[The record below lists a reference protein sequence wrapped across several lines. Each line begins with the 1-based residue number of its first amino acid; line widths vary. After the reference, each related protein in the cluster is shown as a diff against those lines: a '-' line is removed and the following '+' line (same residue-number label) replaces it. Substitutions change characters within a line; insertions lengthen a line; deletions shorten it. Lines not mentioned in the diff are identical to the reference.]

1 MMNQYVFIMRER
13 SDYMKLLVY
22 KGFSTD
28 FLSALTGSPLV
39 DSELSSKKNVL
50 LFDNKVRRALDRALL
65 SMEDDDEFW
74 ITYEEYAWL
83 KDRVELAAKDYGL
96 DVVIYT
102 NNLYP
107 EYYPVEFE
115 LSEELLQ
122 EIRAN
127 LDLEASAEQTAACKN
142 YLSVY
147 HSLESIDGELF
158 AGFYNYEF
166 EKGLKVTV
174 SPYDPAADIQD
185 FADNIDLHIHIPN
198 DIPLFLKELVKIEQ
212 AQPRA
217 ISYSITNG
225 LLSERNLSAL
235 RAYCLHHGISICQR
249 LRPAGH
255 SAVQEAELIRIAQN
269 DIKIP
274 NFEAFRKLRFYKN
287 PDINN
292 DVIEVSQAQIIGDI
306 ITQAENAYSEKHNY
320 RDIFIT
326 ASTGAGKSVMFQIP
340 AVYLA
345 EKHKKLT
352 IIIEPVKALMQD
364 QKEQLNARGFSRVET
379 FNSDLISQAEKEEVL
394 KRVKSGETD
403 LLYLSPETLLSYSME
418 TLIGEREIGLIIVDE
433 AHIVTTWG
441 FGFRPDYW
449 YLGGYINRL
458 RNQIQTKWN
467 KDKKVAHFPI
477 CAFTATAVYGGLDD
491 SVSETI
497 ISLYMENP
505 IKYIGYVK
513 RENIRFNISVRSA
526 GKLANPLYEDRKA
539 ADLVARINEWIAAD
553 AKTIAYFPYASYAGD
568 ALRGIKS
575 FAGKTFDRDKAA
587 LYTGRNLD
595 DVSTAVQVERK
606 RKAFEEFRSG
616 EKPVMLATKAFGM
629 GVDIN
634 NIVNVYH
641 YAVTGN
647 LCDYVQ
653 EIGRAARKPGM
664 TGYAIT
670 DYYYNDIS
678 FMQRLFG
685 MSQIKQYQI
694 NLVLSGI
701 YNTYK
706 NKKEN
711 RSFLISPESFT
722 YIFTGKDKGDSE
734 DKQINKLKTCLL
746 MLEKDL
752 YDKYTFKVLV
762 SRPQGIFTKAYVVI
776 RKESEK
782 RVLHSQY
789 GKYFS
794 FVAPGRL
801 HEQQSDSSV
810 TVSDT
815 GDVFSLDLKA
825 VWEEHYPNLSFPQ
838 FKYWY
843 FNRSSNSK
851 DKVEIMPDI
860 RDEFSIRQKVSVE
873 TKGGLLLCDVRAK
886 LLEDFGYIADTL
898 YAAFKRKYF
907 TLEEFAN
914 AISPKYGATKARIIS
929 NSIFQLADPE
939 SRCVKHRAFDNHAA
953 SQYTLSNGTFKEV
966 LNRSITRSQ
975 FIKNLDGNNNTSL
988 SRFMP
993 LSPEGKDVTALKL
1006 LSIFDYAT
1014 YEIVGG
1020 EQPEIF
1026 IRLNDPEKIRRIVH
1040 GEIKYSNS
1048 YVTRAKQ
1055 KHEREVK
1062 ILRKFF
1068 TDSLGDEARWDYIER
1083 YFLGGDVLHEAEA
1096 VTEDK
1101 VDFSRFV
1108 DKERS
1113 YSINNADSWDKIA
1126 FLFDESIQLIID
1138 DFAELGVP
1146 LPNYLS
1152 TVVKHDL
1159 LDGEIVMSW
1168 PDRNVIVFAETISEK
1183 DAAVCEKKGWRSFE
1197 LFAIEPKKLKE
1208 ALA

>member
-1 MMNQYVFIMRER
+1 
-13 SDYMKLLVY
+13 MKLFVY
-22 KGFSTD
+22 KGFPTD
-28 FLSALTGSPLV
+28 FLAALTVLPLV
-39 DSELSSKKNVL
+39 DSEIASKKNVL
-50 LFDNKVRRALDRALL
+50 LFDNKVRRALDRSLL
-65 SMEDDDEFW
+65 NMEDDEEFW
-74 ITYEEYAWL
+74 ITYEEYALL
-83 KDRVELAAKDYGL
+83 KDRVELAVKDYGL
-96 DVVIYT
+96 EVVIYI

-107 EYYPVEFE
+107 EYYPIEFD
-115 LSEELLQ
+115 LNEELLE
-122 EIRAN
+122 EIRNN
-127 LDLEASAEQTAACKN
+127 LDLETAAEQTIACKN
-142 YLSVY
+142 FLSVY
-147 HSLESIDGELF
+147 NSLESIDGELF
-158 AGFYNYEF
+158 ASFYNYEL

-174 SPYDPAADIQD
+174 SPYYPAAFSQD
-185 FADNIDLHIHIPN
+185 SIDVVDLHVHITN
-198 DIPLFLKELVKIEQ
+198 DIPLFLKELMRIKRT
-212 AQPRA
+212 QPHC

-225 LLSERNLSAL
+225 ILSERNLSSL
-235 RAYCLHHGISICQR
+235 RAYCQYNGISICE
-249 LRPAGH
+249 RPMLAEQ
-255 SAVQEAELIRIAQN
+255 SVVPEEELIKIAQN

-274 NFEAFRKLRFYKN
+274 NFESFRKLRFYKN

-292 DVIEVSQAQIIGDI
+292 DVIEISQAKIISDI
-306 ITQAENAYSEKHNY
+306 IAQAENAYVEPHNY

-340 AVYLA
+340 AIYLA
-345 EKHKKLT
+345 KKHKKLT

-364 QKEQLNARGFSRVET
+364 QKEQLNARGFHRVEA

-394 KRVKSGETD
+394 KRVKDGETD

-418 TLIGEREIGLIIVDE
+418 TLIGDREIGLIIVDE

-441 FGFRPDYW
+441 VGFRPDYW

-477 CAFTATAVYGGLDD
+477 CAFTATAVNGGLDD

-513 RENIRFNISVRSA
+513 RDNIRFNISVREA
-526 GKLANPLYEDRKA
+526 NKLANPVYEERKA
-539 ADLVARINEWIAAD
+539 IDLITRINEWIASNT
-553 AKTIAYFPYASYAGD
+553 KTIAYFPYASYAGD
-568 ALRGIKS
+568 ALRGVKS
-575 FAGKTFDRDKAA
+575 FAGKTFNRDKVA
-587 LYTGRNLD
+587 LYTGRNHEE
-595 DVSTAVQVERK
+595 VSTAVLAERK
-606 RKAFEEFRSG
+606 RKAFDEFRSG

-653 EIGRAARKPGM
+653 EIGRVARKPGM
-664 TGYAIT
+664 IGYAIT

-701 YNTYK
+701 YNTFK
-706 NKKEN
+706 NKKEK

-722 YIFTGKDKGDSE
+722 YIFTGKNAHDDE

-752 YDKYTFKVLV
+752 YDKYNFKVLV

-776 RKESEK
+776 RKECEK
-782 RVLHSQY
+782 HVLDSQY

-794 FVAPGRL
+794 FFAPGRVR
-801 HEQQSDSSV
+801 EKQSNSSE

-815 GDVFSLDLKA
+815 GDVFFLDLKA
-825 VWEEHYPNLSFPQ
+825 VWEDHYPNLSFPQ

-843 FNRSSNSK
+843 FNKNSNSK
-851 DKVEIMPDI
+851 DKVEIMPGI
-860 RDEFSIRQKVSVE
+860 CDEFSVRQKVSVE
-873 TKGGLLLCDVRAK
+873 TKGELLLCDIRAK
-886 LLEDFGYIADTL
+886 ILEDFEYIADTL
-898 YAAFKRKYF
+898 YATFKRTYF
-907 TLEEFAN
+907 SLEEFAK

-929 NSIFQLADPE
+929 NSIFHLVDPE
-939 SRCVKHRAFDNHAA
+939 SKCVKYRAYDDRAT
-953 SQYTLSNGTFKEV
+953 SQYTLSNGTFKEI

-975 FIKNLDGNNNTSL
+975 LIKNLDGNLNTSL
-988 SRFMP
+988 SKFMP
-993 LSPEGKDVTALKL
+993 LSPEGIDATALKL

-1014 YEIVGG
+1014 YEVVGG

-1026 IRLNDPEKIRRIVH
+1026 IRLNDPEKIRRIVY

-1048 YVTRAKQ
+1048 YVTKAKQ

-1068 TDSLGDEARWDYIER
+1068 TDPLNDEARWEYVER
-1083 YFLGGDVLHEAEA
+1083 YFLGDDVLREVESVAE
-1096 VTEDK
+1096 EK
-1101 VDFSRFV
+1101 VDFSKFV
-1108 DKERS
+1108 DKEKS
-1113 YSINNADSWDKIA
+1113 YHINNVDSWDKIA
-1126 FLFDESIQLIID
+1126 FLFDENIQSIID
-1138 DFAELGVP
+1138 EFAELGIP

-1152 TVVKHDL
+1152 TTVKHDL

-1168 PDRNVIVFAETISEK
+1168 ADKNVIVFSETISEK
-1183 DAAVCEKKGWRSFE
+1183 DAAICAKKGWHPFE
-1197 LFAIEPKKLKE
+1197 LFAMEPGKLKE
-1208 ALA
+1208 AIG

>member
-1 MMNQYVFIMRER
+1 
-13 SDYMKLLVY
+13 MKLFVY
-22 KGFSTD
+22 KGFSAD
-28 FLSALTGSPLV
+28 FLSAITVLPLV
-39 DSELSSKKNVL
+39 DSEIASKKNVL
-50 LFDNKVRRALDRALL
+50 LFDNKLRRTLDRALL
-65 SMEDDDEFW
+65 SMDDDEEFW
-74 ITYEEYAWL
+74 ITYEEYALL

-96 DVVIYT
+96 EVIIYT

-107 EYYPVEFE
+107 EYYPIEFD
-115 LSEELLQ
+115 LDEELLE
-122 EIRAN
+122 EIRTN
-127 LDLEASAEQTAACKN
+127 LDLKTVTEQTTACKN
-142 YLSVY
+142 FLSVY
-147 HSLESIDGELF
+147 NSLESIDGELF
-158 AGFYNYEF
+158 ASFYNYEF
-166 EKGLKVTV
+166 ERGLKVTV
-174 SPYDPAADIQD
+174 SPYYPTVFSQD
-185 FADNIDLHIHIPN
+185 SVDVVDLHVHITN
-198 DIPLFLKELVKIEQ
+198 DIPLFLKELTRIKRT
-212 AQPRA
+212 QPHC

-235 RAYCLHHGISICQR
+235 LAQCQYNGISICQR
-249 LRPAGH
+249 PMPAEQ
-255 SAVQEAELIRIAQN
+255 SVVPEEELIKIAQN

-274 NFEAFRKLRFYKN
+274 SFKSFRKLRFYKN
-287 PDINN
+287 LDINN
-292 DVIEVSQAQIIGDI
+292 DVIEVSQAKIIGDI
-306 ITQAENAYSEKHNY
+306 IAQAENAYAEPHIY

-340 AVYLA
+340 AIYLA
-345 EKHKKLT
+345 KKYKKLT

-364 QKEQLNARGFSRVET
+364 QKEQLNARGFHRVET
-379 FNSDLISQAEKEEVL
+379 FNSDLISQEEKEEVL

-418 TLIGEREIGLIIVDE
+418 TLIGDREIGLIIVDE

-441 FGFRPDYW
+441 VGFRPDYW

-467 KDKKVAHFPI
+467 KNKKVAHFPI
-477 CAFTATAVYGGLDD
+477 CAFTATAVNGGIDD

-513 RENIRFNISVRSA
+513 RDNIRFIISVREPN
-526 GKLANPLYEDRKA
+526 KLANSEYEEKKA
-539 ADLVARINEWIAAD
+539 TDLISRINEWLAANT
-553 AKTIAYFPYASYAGD
+553 KTIAYFPYATYASD
-568 ALRGIKS
+568 ASRGIKS
-575 FAGKTFDRDKAA
+575 FAGKTFDRDKVA

-595 DVSTAVQVERK
+595 DVSTAEQAERK
-606 RKAFEEFRSG
+606 RKAFDEFRSG

-653 EIGRAARKPGM
+653 EIGRVAREPGM

-701 YNTYK
+701 YNAFR

-722 YIFTGKDKGDSE
+722 YIFTGKAASDSE

-752 YDKYTFKVLV
+752 YDKFNFKVLV

-776 RKESEK
+776 RKECEEH
-782 RVLHSQY
+782 VLNSQY

-794 FVAPGRL
+794 FVAPGRVQ
-801 HEQQSDSSV
+801 EQQSNSSM
-810 TVSDT
+810 TISDA
-815 GDVFSLDLKA
+815 GDVFFLDLKA
-825 VWEEHYPNLSFPQ
+825 VWEDYYPNLSFPQ

-843 FNRSSNSK
+843 FNNDSNSK
-851 DKVEIMPDI
+851 DKVEIMPSI
-860 RDEFSIRQKVSVE
+860 RDEFSVRQKVTVE
-873 TKGGLLLCDVRAK
+873 TKGELLLCDVRAK
-886 LLEDFGYIADTL
+886 ILEDFEYIADTL
-898 YAAFKRKYF
+898 YATFKRTYF
-907 TLEEFAN
+907 TLEEFAK

-929 NSIFQLADPE
+929 NSIFHLVDPK
-939 SRCVKHRAFDNHAA
+939 SRCVKHRAFDDHAA
-953 SQYTLSNGTFKEV
+953 SQYALSNGTFKER

-975 FIKNLDGNNNTSL
+975 LIKNLDGNNNTSL
-988 SRFMP
+988 SVFMP
-993 LSPEGKDVTALKL
+993 LSPEGKDAIALKL

-1014 YEIVGG
+1014 YEVVGG
-1020 EQPEIF
+1020 DQPEIF
-1026 IRLNDPEKIRRIVH
+1026 IRLNDPEKIRRIVY

-1048 YVTRAKQ
+1048 YVTKAKQ

-1068 TDSLGDEARWDYIER
+1068 TNPFSDEAWWDYVER
-1083 YFLGGDVLHEAEA
+1083 YFLGDDVLREVESVAE
-1096 VTEDK
+1096 EK
-1101 VDFSRFV
+1101 VDFSKFV

-1113 YSINNADSWDKIA
+1113 YPINNEDSWDRIA
-1126 FLFDESIQLIID
+1126 FLFDENIQSIFG
-1138 DFAELGVP
+1138 DFAELGIP

-1152 TVVKHDL
+1152 TAVKRNL

-1168 PDRNVIVFAETISEK
+1168 TEKNVIVFSETISEK
-1183 DAAVCEKKGWRSFE
+1183 DAAVCAKKGWHPFE
-1197 LFAIEPKKLKE
+1197 LFAMEPEKLKE
-1208 ALA
+1208 AIG

>member
-1 MMNQYVFIMRER
+1 
-13 SDYMKLLVY
+13 MKLFVY
-22 KGFSTD
+22 KGFSAE
-28 FLSALTGSPLV
+28 FLSAVTVLPLV
-39 DSELSSKKNVL
+39 DTEIATKKNVL
-50 LFDNKVRRALDRALL
+50 LFDNKVRRSLDRALL
-65 SMEDDDEFW
+65 SMDDDEEFW
-74 ITYEEYAWL
+74 ITYEEYALL

-96 DVVIYT
+96 EVVIYT

-107 EYYPVEFE
+107 EYYPIEFD
-115 LSEELLQ
+115 LNEELLE
-122 EIRAN
+122 EIQAN
-127 LDLEASAEQTAACKN
+127 LGLEMVTDQTVACKN
-142 YLSVY
+142 FLSVY
-147 HSLESIDGELF
+147 NSLESIDGELF
-158 AGFYNYEF
+158 ASFYNYEF
-166 EKGLKVTV
+166 DKNLKVTV
-174 SPYDPAADIQD
+174 SPYYPNAFLHDSIDVVDI
-185 FADNIDLHIHIPN
+185 HIHITN
-198 DIPLFLKELVKIEQ
+198 DIPLFLKELMRIKRI
-212 AQPRA
+212 QPHCV
-217 ISYSITNG
+217 SYSITNG

-235 RAYCLHHGISICQR
+235 RAYCRHNGISICQR
-249 LRPAGH
+249 PMPTEQ
-255 SAVQEAELIRIAQN
+255 SAVQEEELVRIAQN

-274 NFEAFRKLRFYKN
+274 NFESFRKLRFYKN

-292 DVIEVSQAQIIGDI
+292 DVIEVSQAKIIGDI
-306 ITQAENAYSEKHNY
+306 IAQAESAYAEPHDY

-340 AVYLA
+340 AIYLA
-345 EKHKKLT
+345 KKHKKLT

-364 QKEQLNARGFSRVET
+364 QKEQLNARGFHRVET

-418 TLIGEREIGLIIVDE
+418 TLIGDREIGLIIVDE

-441 FGFRPDYW
+441 VGFRPDYW
-449 YLGGYINRL
+449 YLGSYINRL

-477 CAFTATAVYGGLDD
+477 CAFTATAVNGGLDD

-513 RENIRFNISVRSA
+513 RDNIRFRISVREPN
-526 GKLANPLYEDRKA
+526 KLANPVYEEKKA
-539 ADLVARINEWIAAD
+539 TDLIARINEWIATST
-553 AKTIAYFPYASYAGD
+553 KTIAYFPYASYAGD

-575 FAGKTFDRDKAA
+575 FAGKTFNRDKVA

-595 DVSTAVQVERK
+595 DVSTAVLAEKK

-634 NIVNVYH
+634 NITNVYH

-653 EIGRAARKPGM
+653 EIGRVARKPGM

-670 DYYYNDIS
+670 DYYYNDIG

-706 NKKEN
+706 SKKEN
-711 RSFLISPESFT
+711 RSFLITPESFT
-722 YIFTGKDKGDSE
+722 YIFTGKDANDSE

-752 YDKYTFKVLV
+752 YDKYNFKVLI

-776 RKESEK
+776 RKECEQH
-782 RVLHSQY
+782 VLNSKY

-794 FVAPGRL
+794 YVAPGRVQ
-801 HEQQSDSSV
+801 EQQSNSNV

-815 GDVFSLDLKA
+815 GDIYFLDLKG
-825 VWEEHYPNLSFPQ
+825 VWEDHYPNLSFPQ

-843 FNRSSNSK
+843 FNKNSSAK
-851 DKVEIMPDI
+851 DKVEIMPTI
-860 RDEFSIRQKVSVE
+860 REEFSVRQKVSVE
-873 TKGGLLLCDVRAK
+873 TKGDLLLCDVRAQI
-886 LLEDFGYIADTL
+886 LADFEYIADTL
-898 YAAFKRKYF
+898 YATFKKTYF
-907 TLEEFAN
+907 TLEEFAK
-914 AISPKYGATKARIIS
+914 AISPKYGATKARIIA
-929 NSIFQLADPE
+929 NSIFSLVDPE
-939 SRCVKHRAFDNHAA
+939 SRCVKYRAFDDHSAA
-953 SQYTLSNGTFKEV
+953 QYTLSNGTFKEV
-966 LNRSITRSQ
+966 LNRAITKSQ
-975 FIKNLDGNNNTSL
+975 LIRNLDGNNNTSL
-988 SRFMP
+988 SKFMP
-993 LSPEGKDVTALKL
+993 LAPEGKDAVALKL
-1006 LSIFDYAT
+1006 LSIFDYIT
-1014 YEIVGG
+1014 YEVVGG

-1026 IRLNDPEKIRRIVH
+1026 IRLNDPEKIRRIVY

-1048 YVTRAKQ
+1048 YVTKAKQ

-1068 TDSLGDEARWDYIER
+1068 VDLLSDEERWQYVER
-1083 YFLGGDVLHEAEA
+1083 YFLGDDVLREAEA
-1096 VTEDK
+1096 VAEEK
-1101 VDFSRFV
+1101 VDFSKFV

-1113 YSINNADSWDKIA
+1113 YSISNVNSWDKIA
-1126 FLFDESIQLIID
+1126 FLFDENVQSLIN
-1138 DFAELGVP
+1138 DFAELGIP
-1146 LPNYLS
+1146 LPSHLS
-1152 TVVKHDL
+1152 TVVKHNL

-1168 PDRNVIVFAETISEK
+1168 ADKNVIIFSEAISEK
-1183 DAAVCEKKGWRSFE
+1183 DAAICAKKGWQPFE
-1197 LFAIEPKKLKE
+1197 LFAIEPEKLKE
-1208 ALA
+1208 AIG

>member
-1 MMNQYVFIMRER
+1 
-13 SDYMKLLVY
+13 MKLFVY
-22 KGFSTD
+22 KGFSIE
-28 FLSALTGSPLV
+28 FLSNLTILPLV
-39 DSELSSKKNVL
+39 DSEISSKKNVL
-50 LFDNKVRRALDRALL
+50 IFDTKIRRALDRALL
-65 SMEDDDEFW
+65 SMEDDEAFW
-74 ITYEEYAWL
+74 ITYEEYALL
-83 KDRVELAAKDYGL
+83 KDRVELTAKDYGL
-96 DVVIYT
+96 DVIIYI

-107 EYYPVEFE
+107 ECYPIEF
-115 LSEELLQ
+115 SINEELLE

-127 LDLEASAEQTAACKN
+127 LDLEIATKQTIECQN

-147 HSLESIDGELF
+147 NSLENIDGELF
-158 AGFYNYEF
+158 ASFYNYEF
-166 EKGLKVTV
+166 EKGLQVTII
-174 SPYDPAADIQD
+174 PYYPVADLQD
-185 FADNIDLHIHIPN
+185 FVDSVDLHIHITN
-198 DIPLFLKELVKIEQ
+198 DIPLFLKELTKLKT
-212 AQPRA
+212 AQPHS

-225 LLSERNLSAL
+225 VISERNLSAL
-235 RAYCLHHGISICQR
+235 LACCQHNGISICQR
-249 LRPAGH
+249 PMPAEQ
-255 SAVQEAELIRIAQN
+255 SAVQEEELIKIAQN
-269 DIKIP
+269 DVKIP
-274 NFEAFRKLRFYKN
+274 GFESFRKLRFYKN

-306 ITQAENAYSEKHNY
+306 ITQAENAYSEQHNY

-340 AVYLA
+340 AIYLA
-345 EKHKKLT
+345 KKYKKLT

-364 QKEQLNARGFSRVET
+364 QKEQLNARGFNRVET

-418 TLIGEREIGLIIVDE
+418 TLIGDREIGLIIVDE

-441 FGFRPDYW
+441 VGFRPDYW

-467 KDKKVAHFPI
+467 KDKKVSHFPI
-477 CAFTATAVYGGLDD
+477 CAFTATAVNGGLDD

-513 RENIRFNISVRSA
+513 RDNIRFNISVRDSS
-526 GKLANPLYEDRKA
+526 KLPNPIYEDKKA
-539 ADLVARINEWIAAD
+539 TDLISRINEWIATD
-553 AKTIAYFPYASYAGD
+553 TKTIAYFPYASYAGD

-575 FAGKTFDRDKAA
+575 FSGKTFDRTKVA
-587 LYTGRNLD
+587 LYTGRNLE
-595 DVSTAVQVERK
+595 DVSAAALAEQK

-616 EKPVMLATKAFGM
+616 AKPVMLATKAFGM

-634 NIVNVYH
+634 NITNVYH

-653 EIGRAARKPGM
+653 EIGRVARKPGM

-670 DYYYNDIS
+670 DYYYNDIG

-711 RSFLISPESFT
+711 RSFLITPESFT
-722 YIFTGKDKGDSE
+722 YIFTAKDASDSE

-752 YDKYTFKVLV
+752 YDKYNFKVLV

-776 RKESEK
+776 HKEYEEH
-782 RVLHSQY
+782 VLNSKY

-794 FVAPGRL
+794 FVAPGRVK
-801 HEQQSDSSV
+801 EQQANSNITISDI
-810 TVSDT
+810 
-815 GDVFSLDLKA
+815 GDVFFLDLKS
-825 VWEEHYPNLSFPQ
+825 VWEDHYPNLSFPQ

-843 FNRSSNSK
+843 FNKNLNTK
-851 DKVEIMPDI
+851 DKVKIMPTI
-860 RDEFSIRQKVSVE
+860 CDEISVRQKVSVE
-873 TKGGLLLCDVRAK
+873 AKGELLLCDIRTK
-886 LLEDFGYIADTL
+886 ILEDFEYIANTL
-898 YAAFKRKYF
+898 YETFKRKYF
-907 TLEEFAN
+907 TLEEFAK

-929 NSIFQLADPE
+929 NSIFHLVDPQ
-939 SRCVKHRAFDNHAA
+939 SRCVKYRACDDHTAT
-953 SQYTLSNGTFKEV
+953 QYTLSNGTFKEL
-966 LNRSITRSQ
+966 LNRSITSSQ
-975 FIKNLDGNNNTSL
+975 LIKNFDGNHSSSL
-988 SRFMP
+988 EKFMP
-993 LSPEGKDVTALKL
+993 LSPEGKDAVALKL

-1014 YEIVGG
+1014 YEVVGG

-1026 IRLNDPEKIRRIVH
+1026 IRLNDPEKIRRIVY

-1048 YVTRAKQ
+1048 YVTKAKQ

-1062 ILRKFF
+1062 VLRKFF
-1068 TDSLGDEARWDYIER
+1068 TEPINDEARWDYVER
-1083 YFLGGDVLHEAEA
+1083 YFLGDDVLHEVESI
-1096 VTEDK
+1096 EEEK
-1101 VDFSRFV
+1101 VSFSKFV
-1108 DKERS
+1108 DKEKS
-1113 YSINNADSWDKIA
+1113 YPIHDVESWDKIA
-1126 FLFDESIQLIID
+1126 FLFDENIQSIID
-1138 DFAELGVP
+1138 SFAKLGIP

-1152 TVVKHDL
+1152 TSVKHNL

-1168 PDRNVIVFAETISEK
+1168 TDKNIIVFAESISEK
-1183 DAAVCEKKGWRSFE
+1183 DATVCAKKGWMPFE
-1197 LFAIEPKKLKE
+1197 LFAIEPKKIKE
-1208 ALA
+1208 AFG

>member
-1 MMNQYVFIMRER
+1 
-13 SDYMKLLVY
+13 MKLFVY
-22 KGFSTD
+22 KGFSAE
-28 FLSALTGSPLV
+28 FLSAVTVLPLV
-39 DSELSSKKNVL
+39 DTEIATKKNVL
-50 LFDNKVRRALDRALL
+50 LFDNKVRRSLDRALL
-65 SMEDDDEFW
+65 SMDDDEEFW
-74 ITYEEYAWL
+74 ITYEEYALL

-96 DVVIYT
+96 EVVIYT

-107 EYYPVEFE
+107 EYYPIEFD
-115 LSEELLQ
+115 LNEELLE
-122 EIRAN
+122 EIQAN
-127 LDLEASAEQTAACKN
+127 LNLEMVTDQTVACKN
-142 YLSVY
+142 FLSVY
-147 HSLESIDGELF
+147 NSLESIDGELF
-158 AGFYNYEF
+158 ASFYNYEF
-166 EKGLKVTV
+166 EKNLKVTV
-174 SPYDPAADIQD
+174 SPYYPAVFSQDSIDVVDIHV
-185 FADNIDLHIHIPN
+185 HITN
-198 DIPLFLKELVKIEQ
+198 DIPLFLKELMRIKRI
-212 AQPRA
+212 QPRC

-225 LLSERNLSAL
+225 LLSQRNLSAL
-235 RAYCLHHGISICQR
+235 LAYCRYNGISICQR
-249 LRPAGH
+249 PMPTEQ
-255 SAVQEAELIRIAQN
+255 SAIQEEELIRIAQN

-274 NFEAFRKLRFYKN
+274 NFESFRKLRFYKN

-292 DVIEVSQAQIIGDI
+292 DVIEVSQAKIIGDI
-306 ITQAENAYSEKHNY
+306 IAQAESAYAEPHDY

-340 AVYLA
+340 AIYLA
-345 EKHKKLT
+345 KKHKKLT

-364 QKEQLNARGFSRVET
+364 QKEQLNARGFHRVET

-394 KRVKSGETD
+394 KRVKNGETD

-418 TLIGEREIGLIIVDE
+418 TLIGDREIGLIIVDE

-441 FGFRPDYW
+441 VGFRPDYW
-449 YLGGYINRL
+449 YLGSYINRL

-477 CAFTATAVYGGLDD
+477 CAFTATAVNGGLDD

-513 RENIRFNISVRSA
+513 RDNIRFRISVREPN
-526 GKLANPLYEDRKA
+526 KLANPVYEEKKA
-539 ADLVARINEWIAAD
+539 ADLIARINEWIATNT
-553 AKTIAYFPYASYAGD
+553 KTIAYFPYASYAGD

-575 FAGKTFDRDKAA
+575 FAEKTFDRDKVA

-595 DVSTAVQVERK
+595 DVSTAVLAEKK

-634 NIVNVYH
+634 NITNVYH

-653 EIGRAARKPGM
+653 EIGRVARKPGM

-670 DYYYNDIS
+670 DYYYNDIG

-706 NKKEN
+706 SKKES
-711 RSFLISPESFT
+711 RSFLITPESFT
-722 YIFTGKDKGDSE
+722 YIFTGKDANDSE

-752 YDKYTFKVLV
+752 YDKYNFKVLI

-776 RKESEK
+776 RKECEQH
-782 RVLHSQY
+782 VLNSKY

-794 FVAPGRL
+794 YVAPGRVQ
-801 HEQQSDSSV
+801 EQQSNSNV

-815 GDVFSLDLKA
+815 GDIYFLDLKG
-825 VWEEHYPNLSFPQ
+825 VWEDHYPNLSFPQ

-843 FNRSSNSK
+843 FNKNSSAK
-851 DKVEIMPDI
+851 DKVEIMPTI
-860 RDEFSIRQKVSVE
+860 REEFSVRQKVSVE
-873 TKGGLLLCDVRAK
+873 TKGDLLLCDVRAQI
-886 LLEDFGYIADTL
+886 LADFEYIADTL
-898 YAAFKRKYF
+898 YATFKKTYF
-907 TLEEFAN
+907 TLEEFAK
-914 AISPKYGATKARIIS
+914 AISPKYGATKSRIIA
-929 NSIFQLADPE
+929 NSIFSLVDPE
-939 SRCVKHRAFDNHAA
+939 SRCVKYRAYDDHAA
-953 SQYTLSNGTFKEV
+953 AQYTLSNGTFKEV
-966 LNRSITRSQ
+966 LNRAITKSQ
-975 FIKNLDGNNNTSL
+975 LIRNLDGNNNTSL
-988 SRFMP
+988 SKFMP
-993 LSPEGKDVTALKL
+993 LAPEGKDAVALKL
-1006 LSIFDYAT
+1006 LSIFDYIT
-1014 YEIVGG
+1014 YEVVGG

-1026 IRLNDPEKIRRIVH
+1026 IRLNDPEKIRRIVY

-1048 YVTRAKQ
+1048 YVTKAKQ

-1068 TDSLGDEARWDYIER
+1068 IDLLSDEERWQYVER
-1083 YFLGGDVLHEAEA
+1083 YFLGDDVLREAEA
-1096 VTEDK
+1096 VAEEK
-1101 VDFSRFV
+1101 VDFSKFV

-1113 YSINNADSWDKIA
+1113 YSISNVNSWDKIA
-1126 FLFDESIQLIID
+1126 FLFDENVQSLIN
-1138 DFAELGVP
+1138 DFAELGIP
-1146 LPNYLS
+1146 LPSHLS
-1152 TVVKHDL
+1152 TVVKHNL

-1168 PDRNVIVFAETISEK
+1168 ADKNVIIFSEAISEK
-1183 DAAVCEKKGWRSFE
+1183 DAAICVKKGWQPFE
-1197 LFAIEPKKLKE
+1197 LFAIEPEKLKE
-1208 ALA
+1208 AIG

>member
-1 MMNQYVFIMRER
+1 
-13 SDYMKLLVY
+13 MKLFVY
-22 KGFSTD
+22 KGFSAD
-28 FLSALTGSPLV
+28 FLSTVAVLPLV
-39 DSELSSKKNVL
+39 DTAIASKKNVL
-50 LFDNKVRRALDRALL
+50 LFDNKVRRTLDRALL
-65 SMEDDDEFW
+65 SMDDDEEFW
-74 ITYEEYAWL
+74 ITYEEYALL

-96 DVVIYT
+96 EVIIYT

-107 EYYPVEFE
+107 EYYPIEFD
-115 LSEELLQ
+115 LDEELLE
-122 EIRAN
+122 EIRTN
-127 LDLEASAEQTAACKN
+127 LDLEMATEQTAACKN
-142 YLSVY
+142 FLSVY
-147 HSLESIDGELF
+147 NSLESIDGELF
-158 AGFYNYEF
+158 ASFYNYEF

-174 SPYDPAADIQD
+174 SPYYPTAFSQD
-185 FADNIDLHIHIPN
+185 SIDVVDLHVHITN
-198 DIPLFLKELVKIEQ
+198 DIPLFLKELTRIKR
-212 AQPRA
+212 AQPRC

-225 LLSERNLSAL
+225 LLSDRNLSAL
-235 RAYCLHHGISICQR
+235 RAHCQYNGISICQR
-249 LRPAGH
+249 PMPAEQ
-255 SAVQEAELIRIAQN
+255 SEVPEEELIKIAQN
-269 DIKIP
+269 DIRIP
-274 NFEAFRKLRFYKN
+274 NFESFRKLRFYKN

-292 DVIEVSQAQIIGDI
+292 DVIEVSQAKIIGDI
-306 ITQAENAYSEKHNY
+306 IAQAENAYAEPHDY

-340 AVYLA
+340 AIYLA
-345 EKHKKLT
+345 KKHKKLT

-364 QKEQLNARGFSRVET
+364 QKEQLNARGFHRVET

-418 TLIGEREIGLIIVDE
+418 TLIGDREIGLIIVDE

-441 FGFRPDYW
+441 VGFRPDYW

-477 CAFTATAVYGGLDD
+477 CAFTATAVNGGLDD

-513 RENIRFNISVRSA
+513 RDNIRFNISVRESN
-526 GKLANPLYEDRKA
+526 KLANPVYEEKKA
-539 ADLVARINEWIAAD
+539 VDLISRINEWIAANT
-553 AKTIAYFPYASYAGD
+553 KTIVYFPYASYAGD

-575 FAGKTFDRDKAA
+575 FAGKSFDRDKVA

-595 DVSTAVQVERK
+595 DVSTAVLAERK
-606 RKAFEEFRSG
+606 RKAFDEFRSG

-653 EIGRAARKPGM
+653 EIGRVARKPGM

-701 YNTYK
+701 YNTFK
-706 NKKEN
+706 NKKES

-722 YIFTGKDKGDSE
+722 YIFTGKDANDSE

-752 YDKYTFKVLV
+752 YDKYNFKVLV

-776 RKESEK
+776 RKECEEH
-782 RVLHSQY
+782 VLNSQY

-794 FVAPGRL
+794 FVAPGRVQ
-801 HEQQSDSSV
+801 EQQSNSNM
-810 TVSDT
+810 TVSDA
-815 GDVFSLDLKA
+815 GDVFFLDLKA
-825 VWEEHYPNLSFPQ
+825 VWEDHYPNLSFPQ

-843 FNRSSNSK
+843 FNKNSNSK
-851 DKVEIMPDI
+851 DKVEIMPSI
-860 RDEFSIRQKVSVE
+860 RDEFSVRQKVSVE
-873 TKGGLLLCDVRAK
+873 TKGELLLCDVRAK
-886 LLEDFGYIADTL
+886 ILEDFEYIADTL
-898 YAAFKRKYF
+898 YATFKRTYF
-907 TLEEFAN
+907 TLEEFAK

-929 NSIFQLADPE
+929 NSIFHLVDPE
-939 SRCVKHRAFDNHAA
+939 SRCVKHRAFDDHAA
-953 SQYTLSNGTFKEV
+953 SQYILSNGTFKEI

-975 FIKNLDGNNNTSL
+975 LIKNLDGNNNTSL
-988 SRFMP
+988 SKFMP
-993 LSPEGKDVTALKL
+993 LSPEGKDAIALKL

-1014 YEIVGG
+1014 YEVVGG

-1026 IRLNDPEKIRRIVH
+1026 IRLNDPEKIRRIVY

-1048 YVTRAKQ
+1048 YVTKAKQ

-1068 TDSLGDEARWDYIER
+1068 TDPFSDEARWDYVER
-1083 YFLGGDVLHEAEA
+1083 YFLGDDVLREVESVAE
-1096 VTEDK
+1096 EK
-1101 VDFSRFV
+1101 VDFSKFV

-1113 YSINNADSWDKIA
+1113 YPVNNVDSWDSIA
-1126 FLFDESIQLIID
+1126 FLFDENVQSILG
-1138 DFAELGVP
+1138 DFATHGIP
-1146 LPNYLS
+1146 LPYYL
-1152 TVVKHDL
+1152 TTAVKHNL

-1168 PDRNVIVFAETISEK
+1168 PERNVIVFSEAISEK
-1183 DAAVCEKKGWRSFE
+1183 DAAICAKKGWHPFE
-1197 LFAIEPKKLKE
+1197 LFAMEAAKLKE
-1208 ALA
+1208 VIG